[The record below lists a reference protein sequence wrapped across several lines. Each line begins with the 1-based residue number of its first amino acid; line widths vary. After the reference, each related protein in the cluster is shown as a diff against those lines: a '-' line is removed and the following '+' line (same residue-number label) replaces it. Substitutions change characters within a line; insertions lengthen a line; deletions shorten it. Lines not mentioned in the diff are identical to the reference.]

1 MGPPVE
7 DEDRGQKTHALVL
20 SQWSRDAKEF
30 AIRVDGNEVKG
41 TSHLSLLGVTFDRLL
56 HFGQHCARVR
66 RKVKPRLA
74 HLRAMTGRSW
84 GLREAQLRT
93 VANGYVRGALE
104 YAAPAWLPATS
115 SSHVEQLDREMRA
128 AARVITGCPR
138 STPVEPLMAEAGLVP
153 VRVRRGILAARMLSS
168 ALSLPPSDPLRQV
181 AELDPPR
188 RLTATTGWRWL
199 GAQALR
205 LSGVGEV
212 PVEECLHVLLPPWT
226 KSDRVVIS
234 LDLGP
239 TARRDALDALRREAA
254 EARLNTLPADATWI
268 WSDGS
273 AEGGVSRGGG
283 GALIT
288 TRSGQSREVRVAA
301 GSPCSSTRAE
311 LTAMRAALE
320 EVSELADDLA
330 TGPVVLCT
338 DSQAALLTVAGG
350 PGAQPTRL
358 GAAIW
363 NLLSNITER
372 DQQVTLQWVPAHC
385 GIPGNERADELA
397 REAAD
402 LPQEAPAD
410 VRSMTG
416 AVARAATRAWR
427 RAWPDSFF
435 KRIWGD
441 RMPRPVSG
449 EDRGAAVDVHQLRA
463 GHWSRSRQ
471 YLHRIGRFP
480 SPACAGCPNKKCPA
494 ASCLVCGE
502 EADTPE
508 HVLMDCPCLAGA
520 RLRILGSIYSTPTQ
534 LQDDGV
540 VAALV
545 RGYRRHQEPLADGRP

>member
-1 MGPPVE
+1 M
-7 DEDRGQKTHALVL
+7 
-20 SQWSRDAKEF
+20 
-30 AIRVDGNEVKG
+30 DGTEVKG

-66 RKVKPRLA
+66 GKVKPRLA

-205 LSGVGEV
+205 LSGVGDV
-212 PVEECLHVLLPPWT
+212 PVEERLHVLLPPWT
-226 KSDRVVIS
+226 KSDPS
-234 LDLGP
+234 GHQPGP
-239 TARRDALDALRREAA
+239 GPDSQTRRPGRPETRSCRSTSQHPACRTRHGSGATARRRAA
-254 EARLNTLPADATWI
+254 SL
-268 WSDGS
+268 G
-273 AEGGVSRGGG
+273 GGG

-288 TRSGQSREVRVAA
+288 TRSGESREVRVAA
-301 GSPCSSTRAE
+301 GSLCSSTRAE

-350 PGAQPTRL
+350 PGAQLTRL

-372 DQQVTLQWVPAHC
+372 DQPVTLQWVPAHC

-410 VRSMTG
+410 VRSLTG

-480 SPACAGCPNKKCPA
+480 SPACAGCPNKKMP
-494 ASCLVCGE
+494 SG
-502 EADTPE
+502 
-508 HVLMDCPCLAGA
+508 VLSRLQRRGGHAGA
-520 RLRILGSIYSTPTQ
+520 RTDGLPVSGWSTPQDTRLHILHTDAAAGRRRRRGLGPR
-534 LQDDGV
+534 LQAPSG
-540 VAALV
+540 AT
-545 RGYRRHQEPLADGRP
+545 G

>member
-1 MGPPVE
+1 
-7 DEDRGQKTHALVL
+7 
-20 SQWSRDAKEF
+20 
-30 AIRVDGNEVKG
+30 
-41 TSHLSLLGVTFDRLL
+41 
-56 HFGQHCARVR
+56 
-66 RKVKPRLA
+66 
-74 HLRAMTGRSW
+74 
-84 GLREAQLRT
+84 
-93 VANGYVRGALE
+93 
-104 YAAPAWLPATS
+104 
-115 SSHVEQLDREMRA
+115 
-128 AARVITGCPR
+128 
-138 STPVEPLMAEAGLVP
+138 
-153 VRVRRGILAARMLSS
+153 
-168 ALSLPPSDPLRQV
+168 
-181 AELDPPR
+181 
-188 RLTATTGWRWL
+188 
-199 GAQALR
+199 
-205 LSGVGEV
+205 
-212 PVEECLHVLLPPWT
+212 
-226 KSDRVVIS
+226 
-234 LDLGP
+234 
-239 TARRDALDALRREAA
+239 
-254 EARLNTLPADATWI
+254 
-268 WSDGS
+268 
-273 AEGGVSRGGG
+273 
-283 GALIT
+283 
-288 TRSGQSREVRVAA
+288 
-301 GSPCSSTRAE
+301 
-311 LTAMRAALE
+311 MRAALE

-350 PGAQPTRL
+350 PGAQLTRL

-363 NLLSNITER
+363 YLLSNITER

-402 LPQEAPAD
+402 LPQEATAD

-435 KRIWGD
+435 KRIWGGPD
-441 RMPRPVSG
+441 AEAGLRGGQRSGSGRTSAAGRSLEQVPPVPSPNRP
-449 EDRGAAVDVHQLRA
+449 L
-463 GHWSRSRQ
+463 
-471 YLHRIGRFP
+471 P